1 MKYRNPNW
9 KNQTLGALGYEM
21 QHAYKR
27 LLPLTPALSLGER
40 ENLSPSLDGLST
52 ARISPPL
59 VCLNEKPDAGDV
71 TETFRIIRDGQLRF
85 PLPKGEGQGEGEGRG
100 LVTNSPEF

>member
-1 MKYRNPNW
+1 VN
-9 KNQTLGALGYEM
+9 GAIFTTNTQREFT
-21 QHAYKR
+21 APF
-27 LLPLTPALSLGER
+27 PLTPALSLGER

-85 PLPKGEGQGEGEGRG
+85 PLPKGEGQGEGEGSVRTRKA
-100 LVTNSPEF
+100 VTIIS